1 MKRNN
6 LRTLC
11 GVMAKRETLRTL
23 RLELK
28 TIFILNVF
36 DGQFILQT
44 RCQWPGNM
52 EVIELTTERITGCVD
67 FFMKREKGGDLEL
80 PF

>member
-1 MKRNN
+1 
-6 LRTLC
+6 
-11 GVMAKRETLRTL
+11 MAKRETLRIL
-23 RLELK
+23 RLESK

-36 DGQFILQT
+36 NGQFILQT
-44 RCQWPGNM
+44 RCQWPCDG
-52 EVIELTTERITGCVD
+52 EVIEHTTERTTGCVD